1 MFGVAAFG
9 CDVDTCARVCMREH
23 VHVCAHVCV
32 CMREHVCVCM
42 CVRVKLG
49 MA

>member
-23 VHVCAHVCV
+23 V
-32 CMREHVCVCM
+32 CVCM
-42 CVRVKLG
+42 CVRVKLE